1 MLTPDGTRIPGR
13 RSSLAVTPRPTITDG
28 VVQAI
33 VELRRARI
41 FEALGGARAPVGAGA
56 EPLPADRLT
65 HFRREAEELYWTELS
80 WEELT
85 DEEAITG
92 AGHMTEMVFPGFL
105 TFVGGLLVA
114 GVPHARP
121 HPDAVE
127 EILGF
132 LAERFAAC
140 SQELENGIDSQ
151 KVVWARQKTAHLLDL
166 VLYRL
171 YRLSPQEIEAIETPR
186 G

>member
-1 MLTPDGTRIPGR
+1 
-13 RSSLAVTPRPTITDG
+13 VTPRPTITDG
-28 VVQAI
+28 AVQAI

-41 FEALGGARAPVGAGA
+41 FDGLGGSRRPVGAGA

-65 HFRREAEELYWTELS
+65 HLRREAEELYWTELS

-92 AGHMTEMVFPGFL
+92 AGHMTEMVFPAFL
-105 TFVGGLLVA
+105 AFVNGLLA
-114 GVPHARP
+114 TGHPDARP

-132 LAERFAAC
+132 LAERFAGC
-140 SQELENGIDSQ
+140 TQELENGADSQ
-151 KVVWARQKTAHLLDL
+151 KLVWARQMTAHLLDL

-171 YRLSPQEIEAIETPR
+171 YQLSPHEVEQLEAPR
-186 G
+186 S

>member
-1 MLTPDGTRIPGR
+1 
-13 RSSLAVTPRPTITDG
+13 VTPRPTITDG
-28 VVQAI
+28 AVQAI
-33 VELRRARI
+33 VEVRRARV
-41 FEALGGARAPVGAGA
+41 FAALGGPRPPAGAGA
-56 EPLPADRLT
+56 APLPSDRLI
-65 HFRREAEELYWTELS
+65 HLRREAEELYWTELS

-105 TFVGGLLVA
+105 TFVGGLLVS
-114 GVPHARP
+114 GVPDARP

-140 SQELENGIDSQ
+140 TQELENGVDSQ
-151 KVVWARQKTAHLLDL
+151 KVVWARQMTGHLLDL

-171 YRLSPQEIEAIETPR
+171 YRLSPQEIEALEAPR
-186 G
+186 S

>member
-1 MLTPDGTRIPGR
+1 M
-13 RSSLAVTPRPTITDG
+13 TPRPAITVG
-28 VVQAI
+28 AAQAI

-41 FEALGGARAPVGAGA
+41 FDALGRTPAVVGAGA
-56 EPLPADRLT
+56 ERLPAERLA

-105 TFVGGLLVA
+105 TFVGGLLVDEA
-114 GVPHARP
+114 HPGAPAPRP
-121 HPDAVE
+121 HPDAVDE
-127 EILGF
+127 VLSF

-140 SQELENGIDSQ
+140 TQDLENGVDSQ
-151 KVVWARQKTAHLLDL
+151 KVVWARQMTGHLLDL

-171 YRLSPQEIEAIETPR
+171 YRLSPQEVELLEAPR
-186 G
+186 S